1 MPAVGDIYRRGDAKY
16 RGRTRLQ
23 VLTRTCMPDHDVFHG
38 EAQKVLVASVPASP
52 FCSRRACRGLQAVM
66 SKFGLREGKD
76 EQTYGLGLKEVWRVP
91 KEKCK
96 PG

>member
-1 MPAVGDIYRRGDAKY
+1 MFSRCKS
-16 RGRTRLQ
+16 LEF
-23 VLTRTCMPDHDVFHG
+23 VFPWRAPPVFLSNARAG
-38 EAQKVLVASVPASP
+38 CLPCPGLAWLASRSLAS
-52 FCSRRACRGLQAVM
+52 QAVM

-91 KEKCK
+91 KEKCT